1 MIENEKYPCC
11 CSSAA
16 DIHIIFFHLLLR
28 IPHCHVFALQL
39 GAHRIVDRILAAV
52 LVMDRCIS
60 AAHAMAV
67 SPRIE
72 AVIGLRVRLSSDV
85 VELTDFAWDGDAFFA
100 KMAKKECWVR
110 KVLTDKV
117 DADDGEKI
125 LEHGQLERKCLWHSK
140 ILETL
145 MALRDEEV
153 ERIKQDAQSKA
164 EAANQVDDL
173 GIDSADKQESVC
185 DIDVDIPRIGTVQAP
200 CFPGVPNV
208 GNMKVFL
215 EKTRCLWIE
224 LSKENVEYLQGVV
237 AYEAKSMSAEP
248 EKDGCPLQELKI
260 VGATWHRGK
269 QRYRVCYTGVDGR
282 KKYKIFSTRE
292 TEPPSTS

>member
-1 MIENEKYPCC
+1 
-11 CSSAA
+11 
-16 DIHIIFFHLLLR
+16 
-28 IPHCHVFALQL
+28 
-39 GAHRIVDRILAAV
+39 
-52 LVMDRCIS
+52 
-60 AAHAMAV
+60 MAV
-67 SPRIE
+67 SLRIE

-117 DADDGEKI
+117 DALVLSKECRSMKV
-125 LEHGQLERKCLWHSK
+125 LMRWSK

-173 GIDSADKQESVC
+173 GIDSADKQASVC
-185 DIDVDIPRIGTVQAP
+185 DIDVEIPRIGTVQAP

-215 EKTRCLWIE
+215 DKTRCLWIE
-224 LSKENVEYLQGVV
+224 LSKENLEYLQGVV
-237 AYEAKSMSAEP
+237 AYEAKCMSAEP
-248 EKDGCPLQELKI
+248 EKDGCPPAGE
-260 VGATWHRGK
+260 
-269 QRYRVCYTGVDGR
+269 
-282 KKYKIFSTRE
+282 
-292 TEPPSTS
+292 